1 MQARRPGSL
10 TSLRSL
16 YAVTSFRTKSIVV
29 AKTAISAGSK
39 ILAVLLAE
47 RVLGGDVQ
55 SIAVVGIAGVLFF
68 GAARVV
74 GGTAQVDAQC
84 DLHRALTRAVVE
96 GDVLT
101 SPTSHPLRALY
112 EPTVQA
118 RNLVTDT
125 APELVASVL
134 AAVAVAHTVSSSLS
148 ARALLVGAVAIA
160 VVMAA
165 LLAIGRVTTAMQ
177 RRVWDA
183 SQDVLDKVAFA
194 IEGRLELVAR
204 GADQRALGS
213 VDDALETYRTTAK
226 RGAWKLA
233 MLGRAPLVA
242 GLGAVVLAVLLDASY
257 REAVTTAVL
266 KQALVLSACLPILLG
281 TVMRANDLVRASPTV
296 APVLEVLSAVPR
308 TELTRPGTP
317 PPQLPATYS
326 ARNVEFAY
334 GEVGAPALHAVSFD
348 WNPGEVL
355 IVEGPNGAG
364 KSTLLRLLL
373 GLRPP
378 RAGTLAIGGNDLGSV
393 DLPELRRGIAYLTQR
408 PYLGEAY
415 ATVRTA
421 LRGLGDESRD
431 DALRATLARVGLD
444 PSRGNID
451 MLDVAVGELSAGQRQ
466 RISLARVLLHDASI
480 YLLDEPDANLDRAGV
495 ALVAEI
501 IRELVQRGRMV
512 AVAAH
517 TGDLAELP
525 GTRVKLG

>member
-1 MQARRPGSL
+1 VQPRRPGPL

-29 AKTAISAGSK
+29 MKTAISAGSK
-39 ILAVLLAE
+39 VLAVMLAE
-47 RVLGGDVQ
+47 RVLGGDIH
-55 SIAVVGIAGVLFF
+55 STAVVGIAGVLVF

-74 GGTAQVDAQC
+74 SGTAQVDAHC

-118 RNLVTDT
+118 RNLITDT
-125 APELVASVL
+125 APEFLASVI

-148 ARALLVGAVAIA
+148 ARALLVGAVAIV
-160 VVMAA
+160 VVMTA
-165 LLAIGRVTTAMQ
+165 LLAIGRVSSAMQ

-204 GADQRALGS
+204 GADQRALDS
-213 VDDALETYRTTAK
+213 VEHALETYRTTAK

-233 MLGRAPLVA
+233 MLGRAPLAA

-266 KQALVLSACLPILLG
+266 TQALVLSACLPILLG
-281 TVMRANDLVRASPTV
+281 TVMRANDFVRASPTV
-296 APVLEVLSAVPR
+296 APVLEVLSAVRR
-308 TELTRPGTP
+308 TELTRRGSP
-317 PPQLPATYS
+317 PPQLPAAYS
-326 ARNVEFAY
+326 ARNVDFAY
-334 GEVGAPALHAVSFD
+334 GESAAPALRAVSFD
-348 WNPGEVL
+348 WQPGEVL

-373 GLRPP
+373 GLRAP
-378 RAGTLAIGGNDLGSV
+378 RAGTIAIGESDLASV
-393 DLPELRRGIAYLTQR
+393 NLPQLRRGIAYLSQR

-415 ATVRTA
+415 ASVRTA
-421 LRGLGDESRD
+421 LHGLGDD
-431 DALRATLARVGLD
+431 VPDAALRSMLARVGLD
-444 PSRGNID
+444 ESRGSVD

-466 RISLARVLLHDASI
+466 RISLARVLLQDASI

-495 ALVAEI
+495 ALVADI
-501 IRELVQRGRMV
+501 IRELVEGGRMV

-517 TGDLAELP
+517 TRDLAELP